1 MFFFFKVAVLGL
13 FRHMRES
20 LLFIFSSFQG
30 SLSATVLKILTASQR
45 LLILFQLM
53 SADAFSAFEEV
64 ELSNR
69 SALREVGR
77 TCVSYETLL
86 ARYEGSVIFICY
98 QCIIRA
104 LFLSS
109 HGVFQDFRG
118 RPSSSHALFKSDGFA

>member
-1 MFFFFKVAVLGL
+1 
-13 FRHMRES
+13 
-20 LLFIFSSFQG
+20 
-30 SLSATVLKILTASQR
+30 
-45 LLILFQLM
+45 M

-86 ARYEGSVIFICY
+86 ARYERSVIFICY

-118 RPSSSHALFKSDGFA
+118 RPSSSHALFKSDGFARHKTSRTRHGDLEEKRAVCFEMKLLLPPT